1 MKSKLFPVF
10 LIIVG
15 LLVAWFGGG
24 KEIISSKQ
32 KTNTSLAEAK
42 EIIKESKTEKA
53 AENNKQEGKNESF
66 QVKNGKTVGILSIPK
81 IDAELPIVEGTAAED
96 LSKGV
101 GHYKGSSYPNENGQI
116 VLSGHRDTVFRRTG
130 ELKHG
135 DTLKLSL
142 SYGEFEYKI
151 TDTKIVDENDTSVI
165 TLQHKEEELILTTC
179 YPFSYIGDAPER
191 YIIYAA
197 PI

>member
-24 KEIISSKQ
+24 KDIISSKQ

-53 AENNKQEGKNESF
+53 SKNNKQEGKNESF
-66 QVKNGKTVGILSIPK
+66 QVKNGETVGILSIPK

-101 GHYKGSSYPNENGQI
+101 GHYKGSNYPNENGQI

>member
-10 LIIVG
+10 LLIVG

-24 KEIISSKQ
+24 KDIISSKQ

-53 AENNKQEGKNESF
+53 SENNKQEGKNESF
-66 QVKNGKTVGILSIPK
+66 QVKNGETVGILSIPK

-116 VLSGHRDTVFRRTG
+116 VLSGHRDTVFRRIG

>member
-24 KEIISSKQ
+24 KDIISSKQ

-53 AENNKQEGKNESF
+53 SENNKQEGKNESF
-66 QVKNGKTVGILSIPK
+66 QVKNGETVGILSIPK

>member
-10 LIIVG
+10 LLIVG

-24 KEIISSKQ
+24 KDIISSKQ

-53 AENNKQEGKNESF
+53 SENNKQEGKNESF
-66 QVKNGKTVGILSIPK
+66 QVKNGETVGILSIPK

>member
-32 KTNTSLAEAK
+32 KTNTSLVEAK

-66 QVKNGKTVGILSIPK
+66 QVKNGETVGILSIPK

-151 TDTKIVDENDTSVI
+151 TDTKIVDEDDTSVI